1 MLKLLKL
8 RPIFQVRHL
17 SNSSG
22 SRFPL
27 QAQEV
32 RNVTSE
38 EPVESNEYLELYRE
52 SIKNP
57 SGFWRNIASE
67 LHFEKVSENGLEYN
81 FDPRK
86 GEVFVKFM
94 EGSITNVAYNC
105 LERNIIRGNLLT
117 LNSL

>member
-1 MLKLLKL
+1 MLKVLRF
-8 RPIFQVRHL
+8 RPILQIRHL

-27 QAQEV
+27 QAQEARKV
-32 RNVTSE
+32 SPE
-38 EPVESNEYLELYRE
+38 ETNEFLQLYQESVA
-52 SIKNP
+52 NP
-57 SGFWRNIASE
+57 SGFWRKVASE
-67 LHFEKVSENGLEYN
+67 LHFEKFSENGLDYN

-105 LERNIIRGNLLT
+105 LERNIIRGN
-117 LNSL
+117 